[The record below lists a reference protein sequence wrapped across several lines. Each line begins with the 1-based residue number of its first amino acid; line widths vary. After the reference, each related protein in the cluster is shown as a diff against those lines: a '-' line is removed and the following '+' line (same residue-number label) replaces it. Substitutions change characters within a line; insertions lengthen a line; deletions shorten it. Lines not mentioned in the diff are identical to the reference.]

1 MKRHTTNEVYRS
13 GLTIKG
19 DFTHTFPLPGI
30 RLTSWDFGKI
40 RLLSGRGSNFLSWL
54 RHLHGRSCL
63 NRTSPSELPS
73 PKGRSE

>member
-19 DFTHTFPLPGI
+19 DFTHTFPHPGI
-30 RLTSWDFGKI
+30 RLTIRDFGKI
-40 RLLSGRGSNFLSWL
+40 RLLSGRGTNFLSLL
-54 RHLHGRSCL
+54 RHRGRSCL
-63 NRTSPSELPS
+63 NRISPSELPS